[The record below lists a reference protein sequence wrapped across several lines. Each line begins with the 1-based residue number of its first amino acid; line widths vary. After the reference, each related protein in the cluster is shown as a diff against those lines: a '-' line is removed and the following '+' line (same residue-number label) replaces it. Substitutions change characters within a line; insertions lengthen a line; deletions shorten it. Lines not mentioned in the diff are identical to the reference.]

1 MVIDK
6 LSEINKYTSLHPR
19 FAKAIDYIVTNNLL
33 ITEPGTVLVD
43 GEDIKAIIME
53 GNCVPK
59 EESLAGFECHNTYID
74 IQIVLKGK
82 ESVGWRARTSC
93 SLPKAEY
100 SLEKDVLFYADAPTL
115 FFELQAGMFS
125 IYFPEDVH
133 APMIGEGPIKKVV
146 MKVRVK

>member
-1 MVIDK
+1 
-6 LSEINKYTSLHPR
+6 LHPR

-33 ITEPGTVLVD
+33 IAEPGTVLVD
-43 GEDIKAIIME
+43 GEDIKAIVME
-53 GNCVPK
+53 GNCVAK
-59 EESLAGFECHNTYID
+59 EDSLAGFECHNKYID

-82 ESVGWRARTSC
+82 ETVGWRARTSC
-93 SLPKAEY
+93 SSPKGEY
-100 SLEKDVLFYADAPTL
+100 SEEKDVLFYADDPTL

-146 MKVRVK
+146 MKVRVI

>member
-6 LSEINKYTSLHPR
+6 LSEINKYANLHPR

-33 ITEPGTVLVD
+33 IAEPGTVLVD

-53 GNCVPK
+53 GNCMPK
-59 EESLAGFECHNTYID
+59 EESMAGFECHNTYID

-82 ESVGWRARTSC
+82 EAVGWRARTSC
-93 SLPKAEY
+93 SSPKGEY
-100 SLEKDVLFYADAPTL
+100 SEEKDVLFYADAPTL

-133 APMIGEGPIKKVV
+133 APMIGEGSIKKVV

>member
-33 ITEPGTVLVD
+33 IAEPGTVLVD
-43 GEDIKAIIME
+43 GEDIKAIIIE
-53 GNCVPK
+53 GNCVPE

-82 ESVGWRARTSC
+82 ETVGWRARTSC
-93 SLPKAEY
+93 SSPKGEY
-100 SLEKDVLFYADAPTL
+100 SEEKDVLFYADAPTL
-115 FFELQAGMFS
+115 FFEMQAGMFS

-133 APMIGEGPIKKVV
+133 APMIGEGSIKKLV

>member
-6 LSEINKYTSLHPR
+6 LSEINKYASLHPR
-19 FAKAIDYIVTNNLL
+19 FAKSIDYIVTNNLL
-33 ITEPGTVLVD
+33 IAEPGTVLVD

-53 GNCVPK
+53 GNCVPE

-82 ESVGWRARTSC
+82 ETVGWRARTSC
-93 SLPKAEY
+93 SMPKAEY

-133 APMIGEGPIKKVV
+133 APMIGEGLIKKVV
-146 MKVRVK
+146 MKVRVH

>member
-6 LSEINKYTSLHPR
+6 LSEINKYASLHPR
-19 FAKAIDYIVTNNLL
+19 FVKAIDYIVTNNLL
-33 ITEPGTVLVD
+33 IAEPGTVLVD

-53 GNCVPK
+53 GNCVPA

-82 ESVGWRARTSC
+82 ETVGWRARTSC
-93 SLPKAEY
+93 SAPKGEY
-100 SLEKDVLFYADAPTL
+100 SEEKDVLFYADEPTL

-133 APMIGEGPIKKVV
+133 APMIGQGPIKKVV

>member
-33 ITEPGTVLVD
+33 IAEPGTVLVD
-43 GEDIKAIIME
+43 GEDIKAIIIE
-53 GNCVPK
+53 GNCVAK

-82 ESVGWRARTSC
+82 ETVGWRARTSC
-93 SLPKAEY
+93 SSPKGEY
-100 SLEKDVLFYADAPTL
+100 SEEKDVLFYADAPTI

-133 APMIGEGPIKKVV
+133 APMIGEEPIKKVV

>member
-6 LSEINKYTSLHPR
+6 LSEINKYANLHPR
-19 FAKAIDYIVTNNLL
+19 FAKAKDYIVTSSFLNM
-33 ITEPGTVLVD
+33 EPGTVLVD

-74 IQIVLKGK
+74 IQIIIKGK
-82 ESVGWRARTSC
+82 ETVGWRARTSC
-93 SLPKAEY
+93 SMPKGEY
-100 SLEKDVLFYADAPTL
+100 SEEKDVLFYADTPTI

>member
-6 LSEINKYTSLHPR
+6 LSEINKYTSLHPL

-33 ITEPGTVLVD
+33 IAEPSTVLVD

-53 GNCVPK
+53 GNCVP
-59 EESLAGFECHNTYID
+59 EQESLAGFECHNTYID

-82 ESVGWRARTSC
+82 ETVGWRARTSC
-93 SLPKAEY
+93 SSPKGEY
-100 SLEKDVLFYADAPTL
+100 SEEKDVLFYADAPTI

>member
-6 LSEINKYTSLHPR
+6 LSEINKYASLHPR
-19 FAKAIDYIVTNNLL
+19 FVKSIDYIVTNNLL
-33 ITEPGTVLVD
+33 IAEPGTVLVD

-53 GNCVPK
+53 GNCVPA

-82 ESVGWRARTSC
+82 ETVGWRARTSC
-93 SLPKAEY
+93 SAPKDEY
-100 SLEKDVLFYADAPTL
+100 SEEKDVLFYADAPTL

-133 APMIGEGPIKKVV
+133 APMIGDDPIKKVV
-146 MKVRVK
+146 MKVRVN

>member
-33 ITEPGTVLVD
+33 ITAPGTVLVD

-74 IQIVLKGK
+74 IQVILKGK
-82 ESVGWRARTSC
+82 ETVGWRARTSC
-93 SLPKAEY
+93 FEPKGEY
-100 SLEKDVLFYADAPTL
+100 NKQDDVLFYADAPTL

-133 APMIGEGPIKKVV
+133 ASMIGEGAIKKMV

>member
-6 LSEINKYTSLHPR
+6 LSEINKYAGLHPR

-33 ITEPGTVLVD
+33 IAEPGTVLVD

-82 ESVGWRARTSC
+82 ETVGWRSRKNSRE
-93 SLPKAEY
+93 PKGEY
-100 SLEKDVLFYADAPTL
+100 SEEKDVLFYADAPTL

-146 MKVRVK
+146 MKVRVN

>member
-6 LSEINKYTSLHPR
+6 LSEINKYASLHPR

-33 ITEPGTVLVD
+33 IAETGTVLVD

-53 GNCVPK
+53 GNCVSK

-74 IQIVLKGK
+74 IQIVLKGV
-82 ESVGWRARTSC
+82 ETVGWRARTSC
-93 SLPKAEY
+93 SSPKGEY
-100 SLEKDVLFYADAPTL
+100 SEEKDVLFYADAPTL
-115 FFELQAGMFS
+115 FFELHAGMFS

-133 APMIGEGPIKKVV
+133 APMIGEGAIKKVV

>member
-19 FAKAIDYIVTNNLL
+19 FAKAIDYIVTKNLL
-33 ITEPGTVLVD
+33 IAEPGTVLVD

-53 GNCVPK
+53 GNCVP
-59 EESLAGFECHNTYID
+59 EQESLAGFECHNTYID

-82 ESVGWRARTSC
+82 ETVGWRARASC
-93 SLPKAEY
+93 SMPKGEY
-100 SLEKDVLFYADAPTL
+100 SEEKDVLFYADTPTM
-115 FFELQAGMFS
+115 FFEMQAGMFS

>member
-6 LSEINKYTSLHPR
+6 LSEINKYASLHPR
-19 FAKAIDYIVTNNLL
+19 FAKAIDYIITTNLL
-33 ITEPGTVLVD
+33 NTEPGTVLVD

-53 GNCVPK
+53 GNCVPA

-82 ESVGWRARTSC
+82 ETVGWRARTSC
-93 SLPKAEY
+93 SMPKAEY

-115 FFELQAGMFS
+115 FFELHAGMFS

-133 APMIGEGPIKKVV
+133 APMIGEGSIKKVV

>member
-6 LSEINKYTSLHPR
+6 LSEINKYAGLHPR
-19 FAKAIDYIVTNNLL
+19 FEKAIDYIVTSSFLNM
-33 ITEPGTVLVD
+33 EPGTVLVD

-74 IQIVLKGK
+74 IQIIIKGK
-82 ESVGWRARTSC
+82 ETVGWRARTSC
-93 SLPKAEY
+93 SMPKADY
-100 SLEKDVLFYADAPTL
+100 SIEKDVLFYADVPTL

>member
-6 LSEINKYTSLHPR
+6 LSEINKYASLHPR
-19 FAKAIDYIVTNNLL
+19 FAKAIDYIITTNLL
-33 ITEPGTVLVD
+33 NTEPGTVLVD

-82 ESVGWRARTSC
+82 ETVGWRARTSC
-93 SLPKAEY
+93 SMPKGEY
-100 SLEKDVLFYADAPTL
+100 IEEKDVLFYADAPIL
-115 FFELQAGMFS
+115 FFELHVGMFS

-146 MKVRVK
+146 MKVRVN

>member
-33 ITEPGTVLVD
+33 IAEPGTVLVD
-43 GEDIKAIIME
+43 GEDIKAIIIK
-53 GNCVPK
+53 GNCVPE

-82 ESVGWRARTSC
+82 ETVGWRARTSC
-93 SLPKAEY
+93 SSPKGEY
-100 SLEKDVLFYADAPTL
+100 SEEKDVLFYADAPTL

>member
-6 LSEINKYTSLHPR
+6 LSEINKYACLHPR

-33 ITEPGTVLVD
+33 IAEPGTLLVD

-53 GNCVPK
+53 GNCLPA

-93 SLPKAEY
+93 SMPKCEY
-100 SLEKDVLFYADAPTL
+100 SEEKDVLFYADAPTL

-133 APMIGEGPIKKVV
+133 APMIGEGAIKKVV

>member
-6 LSEINKYTSLHPR
+6 LSEINKYASLHPR

-33 ITEPGTVLVD
+33 IAEPGTILVD

-82 ESVGWRARTSC
+82 ETVSWRARTSC
-93 SLPKAEY
+93 TMPKAEY
-100 SLEKDVLFYADAPTL
+100 SLEKDVLFYDDAPTL

>member
-6 LSEINKYTSLHPR
+6 LCEINKYASLHPR
-19 FAKAIDYIVTNNLL
+19 FAKAIDYIITTNLL

-53 GNCVPK
+53 GNCVPE

-82 ESVGWRARTSC
+82 ETVGWRARTSC
-93 SLPKAEY
+93 SSPKGEY
-100 SLEKDVLFYADAPTL
+100 SEEKDVLFYADDPTI

>member
-6 LSEINKYTSLHPR
+6 LSEINKYASLHPR
-19 FAKAIDYIVTNNLL
+19 FGKAIDYIVTTNLL
-33 ITEPGTVLVD
+33 STEPSTVLVD

-82 ESVGWRARTSC
+82 ETVGWRARTSC
-93 SLPKAEY
+93 SMPKAEY
-100 SLEKDVLFYADAPTL
+100 NLEKDVLFYADAPTL

-133 APMIGEGPIKKVV
+133 APMIGEGLIKKVV
-146 MKVRVK
+146 MKVRVH

>member
-6 LSEINKYTSLHPR
+6 LSEINKYASLHPR

-33 ITEPGTVLVD
+33 IAEPGTVLVD

-53 GNCVPK
+53 GNCVSK

-82 ESVGWRARTSC
+82 ETVGWRSRKNSRE
-93 SLPKAEY
+93 PKGEY
-100 SLEKDVLFYADAPTL
+100 SEEKDVLFYADAPTL

>member
-33 ITEPGTVLVD
+33 IAEPGTVLVD

-53 GNCVPK
+53 GNCVPA

-93 SLPKAEY
+93 SMPKGEY
-100 SLEKDVLFYADAPTL
+100 SEEKDVLFYADAPTL
-115 FFELQAGMFS
+115 FFELQAGMFI

-133 APMIGEGPIKKVV
+133 APMIGEGHIKKVV

>member
-33 ITEPGTVLVD
+33 ITAPGTVLVD

-74 IQIVLKGK
+74 IQVILKGK
-82 ESVGWRARTSC
+82 ETVGWRARTSC
-93 SLPKAEY
+93 FEPKGEY
-100 SLEKDVLFYADAPTL
+100 NEQDDVLFYADAPTL

-133 APMIGEGPIKKVV
+133 APMIGEGAIKKMV

>member
-33 ITEPGTVLVD
+33 IAEPGTVLVD
-43 GEDIKAIIME
+43 GKDIKAIIME

-82 ESVGWRARTSC
+82 ETVGWRARTSC
-93 SLPKAEY
+93 SMPKGEY
-100 SLEKDVLFYADAPTL
+100 SEEKDVLFYADAPTL
-115 FFELQAGMFS
+115 FFDLQAGMFS

-133 APMIGEGPIKKVV
+133 APMTGEGSIKKVV

>member
-33 ITEPGTVLVD
+33 IAEPGTLLVD
-43 GEDIKAIIME
+43 GEDIKAIIIE
-53 GNCVPK
+53 GNCVPA

-93 SLPKAEY
+93 SMHKGEY
-100 SLEKDVLFYADAPTL
+100 SEEKDVLFYADAPTL
-115 FFELQAGMFS
+115 FFDLQAGMFS

-133 APMIGEGPIKKVV
+133 APMIGEGPIKKLV